1 MLKLKH
7 NLLVF
12 AVLIT
17 SSCCIFSVRA
27 DANQTI
33 SKSSNAMATTTL
45 PSVGHRPPR
54 PVFISLGY
62 ANGYGTLLSPNI
74 IDTPL
79 VGWQFWEGAKV
90 NYIDTDNNYNATER
104 HIMECV
110 IFTVDNA
117 GVSKEVQREKPCVMK
132 GVQIKPE
139 YAGHRIKIEA
149 THETVP
155 ESAIGYTPVP
165 TLSRTTTITTKTVS
179 FPPDPNG
186 GSVHIDKQIIADGE
200 EAVIRFNVKDVQG
213 NPIDGLAVKNNS
225 NPYYTGM
232 KYSSFKEGNATWNV
246 SITSGNTSGEY
257 IMRVRKDSGTGTL
270 TITGITYF
278 RNRIIPPGSIVI
290 EGI

>member
-165 TLSRTTTITTKTVS
+165 TLSRTTTITTKNVS